1 MLVVNA
7 ALAQCLL
14 ELSVFWPFGISC
26 LEIELVIQC
35 LAFGSKRTMSWL
47 NTNSKG
53 LPHYRENHYSKI
65 NSHVLISNILSDC
78 SPLGFAFNN
87 ISYLLI
93 NKL

>member
-7 ALAQCLL
+7 APTQCLL
-14 ELSVFWPFGISC
+14 ELNAFWPFGISC

-47 NTNSKG
+47 NIDSKG
-53 LPHYRENHYSKI
+53 LPCYRENHYSKI
-65 NSHVLISNILSDC
+65 NPHVLISNILSEY